1 MKLFSLGYCSD
12 CGAVRVPHTL
22 YKFLAWID
30 IFMDYLED
38 GFGLFGERMYPRF
51 VHSGLDLY
59 ARPAFEFLAKNHL
72 ASFKSEL
79 DSRDNTRTRALFDGA
94 KSAGVH
100 LRQFRLFDFGDNGT
114 FVAQKDGKEIV
125 FAVMP
130 RPRGFRSPS
139 LNWMDDKGKLKIFL
153 LSKNIPTA
161 DGGVARNA
169 DEALAIF
176 ERVGSPVIAKPF
188 KTSRGLHTTLSIN
201 TKEELLR
208 AFRIGQQVSPL
219 VIIEKELQGIV
230 HRVTLIGGKVSAV
243 AIRDYPHVIGDGV
256 STVRELLEKENK
268 DPRRDSVNFYPLAA
282 NDRAD
287 AQLKRQGLTWD
298 SVPAKGAEVVVNDK
312 VSRKHGTVT
321 INIPNDAVHPDNIAL
336 FDRIG
341 EVMGDPLIGV
351 DFMIGDMRRSWK
363 EQPGAG
369 LIECN
374 AMPYIDLH
382 MYPYE
387 GEAVDVGKTLWEY
400 VFAHSS

>member
-1 MKLFSLGYCSD
+1 MKLFELPYCSD

-22 YKFLAWID
+22 YKFLAWTD
-30 IFMDYLED
+30 IFMGYLED
-38 GFGLFGERMYPRF
+38 GFGLFGERMYPKF
-51 VHSGLDLY
+51 VQSGLDKYL
-59 ARPAFEFLAKNHL
+59 RPTFEFFERMHL

-79 DSRDNTRTRALFDGA
+79 DPRDNTRTRALFDGA
-94 KSAGVH
+94 KAAGVR

-114 FVAQKDGKEIV
+114 FVAQKDGKEVV

-139 LNWMDDKGKLKIFL
+139 LNWMDDKGKLKVFL
-153 LSKNIPTA
+153 IAKNIPTA
-161 DGGVARNA
+161 EGGVARNEK
-169 DEALAIF
+169 EALAIF
-176 ERVGSPVIAKPF
+176 EHIGPPVITKPF
-188 KTSRGLHTTLSIN
+188 KTSRGLHTTLSID
-201 TKEELLR
+201 TKDDLLR

-219 VIIEKELQGIV
+219 VIVEKELQGIV
-230 HRVTLIGGKVSAV
+230 HRVTLIGGKAVAV
-243 AIRDYPHVIGDGV
+243 AIRDYPHVIGNGV
-256 STVRELLEKENK
+256 SSVRELLEKENK
-268 DPRRDSVNFYPLAA
+268 DPRRNGVDFYPLDA

-298 SVPAKGAEVVVNDK
+298 SVPAKDAHVVLNDK
-312 VSRKHGTVT
+312 VSRKHGTIT
-321 INIPNDAVHPDNIAL
+321 INITEGIHPDNIAL
-336 FDRIG
+336 FERIA

-351 DFMIGDMRRSWK
+351 DFMIEDMRKSWK

-387 GEAVDVGKTLWEY
+387 GKVLNIGKDLWDY